1 MDFGVGFLT
10 NNVMLPI
17 LDFFFKIVQDYG
29 WSIVLLTLV
38 VKFALWPL
46 TAKSIQSMR
55 RMQVSQP
62 IMQERQKEIQQ
73 KFKNDPTALQQA
85 QAELFKEFGNPLA
98 GCLPVLVQMPILFAL
113 FATLRGSP
121 FSDQIYNVNLKV
133 VPATEQLQVEGK
145 AGPHNIY
152 LNTSTHEPVS
162 VEPAGGKVPVGK
174 SVQFKV
180 EDPKGQPFTKLP
192 VKWVVKSGTDK
203 ISISDTG
210 LLTAK
215 AEGDVMLEA
224 HVQGIAAEKGF
235 LFIEK
240 IGHVGV
246 FTENK
251 IHWDVLALVVFF
263 GLSLYISQ
271 SITSKNM
278 IVQNEQQQL
287 TQKITP
293 PLLTAMFI
301 FFPLPAGV
309 LLYMVI
315 SNIFQVVQTIILY
328 REPLPE
334 NLQKI
339 KEQLLQKQQM
349 QEAGTGM
356 EIPFE
361 GNSRRAKKTIDVQA
375 TEKGN
380 SNTGLNNRKPRKDR
394 KKPE

>member
-1 MDFGVGFLT
+1 
-10 NNVMLPI
+10 
-17 LDFFFKIVQDYG
+17 
-29 WSIVLLTLV
+29 
-38 VKFALWPL
+38 
-46 TAKSIQSMR
+46 
-55 RMQVSQP
+55 
-62 IMQERQKEIQQ
+62 MQERQKEIQQ
-73 KFKNDPTALQQA
+73 KYKNDPAELQKA

-152 LNTSTHEPVS
+152 LNTSTHEPVT

-174 SVQFKV
+174 SLQLKV
-180 EDPKGQPFTKLP
+180 EDPSGQPFTKLP
-192 VKWVVKSGTDK
+192 VKWLVKSGGDK
-203 ISISDTG
+203 ISVSNSG

-240 IGHVGV
+240 IGNIGV

-251 IHWDVLALVVFF
+251 IHWDTLVLIVFF
-263 GLSLYISQ
+263 GLSLFVSQ
-271 SITSKNM
+271 AITSKNM

-315 SNIFQVVQTIILY
+315 SNIFQVVQTLILY

-339 KEQLLQKQQM
+339 KEQLQQKQQM
-349 QEAGTGM
+349 KEAGTGM

-375 TEKGN
+375 TEKGDN
-380 SNTGLNNRKPRKDR
+380 SSNNRKQRKDR
-394 KKPE
+394 KKTD

>member
-73 KFKNDPTALQQA
+73 KYKNDPTALQQA

-121 FSDQIYNVNLKV
+121 FSDQIYNMNLKV

-145 AGPHNIY
+145 VGPHNIY
-152 LNTSTHEPVS
+152 LDTSNHEPVT

-174 SVQFKV
+174 SLQLKV

-192 VKWVVKSGTDK
+192 VTWVIKNGKDK
-203 ISISDTG
+203 IALSNSG

-224 HVQGIAAEKGF
+224 HVKGIAAEKGF

-251 IHWDVLALVVFF
+251 IHWDTLLLVVFF
-263 GLSLYISQ
+263 GLSLFVSQ
-271 SITSKNM
+271 AITSKNM
-278 IVQNEQQQL
+278 VVQNEQQQL

-315 SNIFQVVQTIILY
+315 SNIFQIVQTFILY

-339 KEQLLQKQQM
+339 KEQLQQKQQM
-349 QEAGTGM
+349 KEAGTGM

-375 TEKGN
+375 TEKGDN
-380 SNTGLNNRKPRKDR
+380 SGSNRKQRKDR
-394 KKPE
+394 KKPD

>member
-1 MDFGVGFLT
+1 MDFGVGFFT

-29 WSIVLLTLV
+29 WSIVLLTIV

-73 KFKNDPTALQQA
+73 KYKNDPAELQKA

-113 FATLRGSP
+113 FATLSGSP
-121 FSDQIYNVNLKV
+121 FSDKIYHVNLKV

-145 AGPHNIY
+145 VGPHNIY
-152 LNTSTHEPVS
+152 LNTSTHEPVI

-174 SVQFKV
+174 SLQIKV

-192 VKWVVKSGTDK
+192 VKWVIKSGGDK
-203 ISISDTG
+203 IALSDSG

-224 HVQGIAAEKGF
+224 QVKGIAAEKGF

-240 IGHVGV
+240 IGHIGV

-251 IHWDVLALVVFF
+251 IHWDILVLIVFF
-263 GLSLYISQ
+263 GLSLFVSQ
-271 SITSKNM
+271 AITSKNM
-278 IVQNEQQQL
+278 VIQNEQQQL

-315 SNIFQVVQTIILY
+315 SNIFQIVQTFILY

-339 KEQLLQKQQM
+339 KEQLQQKQQM
-349 QEAGTGM
+349 KEAGTGM

-361 GNSRRAKKTIDVQA
+361 GNSRRARKTIDVQA
-375 TEKGN
+375 TEKGDN
-380 SNTGLNNRKPRKDR
+380 PSNNRKQRKDR
-394 KKPE
+394 KKPD

>member
-73 KFKNDPTALQQA
+73 KYKNDPTALQQA

-152 LNTSTHEPVS
+152 LNTSTHEPVT
-162 VEPAGGKVPVGK
+162 VEPSGGKVPVGK
-174 SVQFKV
+174 SLQLKV
-180 EDPKGQPFTKLP
+180 EDPSGQPFTKLP
-192 VKWVVKSGTDK
+192 VNWVVKSGGDK
-203 ISISDTG
+203 ICRRFHREQNPLGYSS
-210 LLTAK
+210 ACC
-215 AEGDVMLEA
+215 
-224 HVQGIAAEKGF
+224 F
-235 LFIEK
+235 LR
-240 IGHVGV
+240 
-246 FTENK
+246 
-251 IHWDVLALVVFF
+251 
-263 GLSLYISQ
+263 S
-271 SITSKNM
+271 
-278 IVQNEQQQL
+278 
-287 TQKITP
+287 
-293 PLLTAMFI
+293 
-301 FFPLPAGV
+301 FPLC
-309 LLYMVI
+309 
-315 SNIFQVVQTIILY
+315 
-328 REPLPE
+328 LPG
-334 NLQKI
+334 NY
-339 KEQLLQKQQM
+339 
-349 QEAGTGM
+349 
-356 EIPFE
+356 FE
-361 GNSRRAKKTIDVQA
+361 KHDCS
-375 TEKGN
+375 E
-380 SNTGLNNRKPRKDR
+380 
-394 KKPE
+394 

>member
-1 MDFGVGFLT
+1 
-10 NNVMLPI
+10 MLPI

-73 KFKNDPTALQQA
+73 KYKNDPAALQQA

-113 FATLRGSP
+113 FATLNGSP
-121 FSDQIYNVNLKV
+121 FSDKIYHVNLKV
-133 VPATEQLQVEGK
+133 VPATEQLQVEGIV
-145 AGPHNIY
+145 GPNNIY
-152 LNTSTHEPVS
+152 LNTSTHEPVT
-162 VEPAGGKVPVGK
+162 VKPAGGKVPVGK
-174 SVQFKV
+174 SLQLKV
-180 EDPKGQPFTKLP
+180 EDPNGQPFTKLP
-192 VKWVVKSGTDK
+192 VTWVIKSGKDK
-203 ISISDTG
+203 ITLSDKG

-224 HVQGIAAEKGF
+224 HVKGIAADKGF

-251 IHWDVLALVVFF
+251 IHWDILLLVVFF
-263 GLSLYISQ
+263 GLSLYVSQ
-271 SITSKNM
+271 AITSKNM

-315 SNIFQVVQTIILY
+315 SNIFQIAQTFILY

-339 KEQLLQKQQM
+339 KEQLQQQQQM
-349 QEAGTGM
+349 KEAGTGM

-361 GNSRRAKKTIDVQA
+361 GNSRRARKT
-375 TEKGN
+375 
-380 SNTGLNNRKPRKDR
+380 
-394 KKPE
+394 

>member
-17 LDFFFKIVQDYG
+17 LDFFFGIVQDYG

-73 KFKNDPTALQQA
+73 KYKNDPAELQKA

-121 FSDQIYNVNLKV
+121 FSDQVYNVNLKV
-133 VPATEQLQVEGK
+133 VPAIEQLQVEGK

-152 LNTSTHEPVS
+152 LDTSTHEPVT

-174 SVQFKV
+174 SLQLKV
-180 EDPKGQPFTKLP
+180 KDPKGEPFTKLP
-192 VKWVVKSGTDK
+192 VKWVITSGTDK
-203 ISISDTG
+203 IALSDSG

-215 AEGDVMLEA
+215 AEGDVMVEVR
-224 HVQGIAAEKGF
+224 VQGIAAEKGF

-240 IGHVGV
+240 IGNIGV

-251 IHWDVLALVVFF
+251 IHWDTLVLIVFF
-263 GLSLYISQ
+263 GVSLYVSQ
-271 SITSKNM
+271 AITSKNM
-278 IVQNEQQQL
+278 VIQNEQQQL

-293 PLLTAMFI
+293 PLLTAMFV

-309 LLYMVI
+309 LLYMAI
-315 SNIFQVVQTIILY
+315 SNIFQIVQTFVLY

-339 KEQLLQKQQM
+339 KEQLQQRQQV
-349 QEAGTGM
+349 QEATTGM

-361 GNSRRAKKTIDVQA
+361 GNSRRARKTIDVQA
-375 TEKGN
+375 TEKGDN
-380 SNTGLNNRKPRKDR
+380 PSNNRKQRKDR
-394 KKPE
+394 KKPN